1 MKSFILALSFFT
13 RIPFVK
19 VNFDEEVFAKSVKW
33 APIVGLIIGSFLY
46 LISFVLQDFDT
57 IVANIIIIIF
67 YIVITGGL
75 HLDGL
80 SDTADGIFSGRDK
93 ERILEIMRDSRVG
106 TFGVLSLGIWIA
118 AMLIILSFVPRE
130 ALIIFPVVGKSAP
143 IISAYFSKYIRTE
156 GLGKI
161 FASNCKTLEL
171 SFALIISCGISLIL
185 GAIGIASNLIALLI
199 VYLTTRHFKKI
210 LGGIT
215 GDTMGFV
222 CEVSQVVFLFSI
234 YFLQGVSL

>member
-13 RIPFVK
+13 RIPFIK
-19 VNFDEEVFAKSVKW
+19 VEFDEAVFAKSVKW
-33 APIVGLIIGSFLY
+33 SPIVGLIIGSFLY
-46 LISFVLQDFDT
+46 LISFILQDFDT
-57 IVANIIIIIF
+57 MVVNIIILMF
-67 YIVITGGL
+67 YIGITGGL
-75 HLDGL
+75 HIDGL

-106 TFGVLSLGIWIA
+106 TFGVISIGLWIA
-118 AMLIILSFVPRE
+118 SMLIILGLVPRE

-143 IISAYFSKYIRTE
+143 IISAYFSKYIRNE

-161 FASNCKTLEL
+161 FAYNCKTIEF
-171 SFALIISCGISLIL
+171 SFALIISCATSIIL
-185 GAIGIASNLIALLI
+185 GLPGLVSNLIALLI
-199 VYLTTRHFKKI
+199 VYLITRYFKKI
-210 LGGIT
+210 IGGIT

-222 CEVSQVVFLFSI
+222 CEVSQVAFLFSI

>member
-13 RIPFVK
+13 RISFIK
-19 VNFDEEVFAKSVKW
+19 VEFDEAVFSKSVKW
-33 APIVGLIIGSFLY
+33 APIVGLLIGGLLY

-57 IVANIIIIIF
+57 MVVNIIIIIL

-93 ERILEIMRDSRVG
+93 DKILEIMRDSRVG
-106 TFGVLSLGIWIA
+106 TFGVLSLALWLA
-118 AMLIILSFVPRE
+118 SMLIILGVVPRE
-130 ALIIFPVVGKSAP
+130 AIIIFPVVGKSAP
-143 IISAYFSKYIRTE
+143 IISAYFSQYIRAE

-161 FASNCKTLEL
+161 FASNCKALEF
-171 SFALIISCGISLIL
+171 SFALIISCTTSLIL
-185 GAIGIASNLIALLI
+185 GWQGLASNLIALLI
-199 VYLTTRHFKKI
+199 VYLTTRHLKKI
-210 LGGIT
+210 IGGIT

-222 CEVSQVVFLFSI
+222 CEVSQVIFLFSI
-234 YFLQGVSL
+234 YFLQGVSQ